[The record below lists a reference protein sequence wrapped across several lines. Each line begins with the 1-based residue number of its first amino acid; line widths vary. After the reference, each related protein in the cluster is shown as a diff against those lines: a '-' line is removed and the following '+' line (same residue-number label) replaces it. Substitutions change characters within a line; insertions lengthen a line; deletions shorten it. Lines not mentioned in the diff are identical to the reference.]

1 MLSLFLTEAG
11 LRVQR
16 IANVHIVVYRLY
28 VYTGYVKLSD
38 QLLKIEKALRH
49 GDTCR
54 PTGQNM
60 RDSPADLAS
69 LFRVTS

>member
-11 LRVQR
+11 LS
-16 IANVHIVVYRLY
+16 L
-28 VYTGYVKLSD
+28 KLSD

-49 GDTCR
+49 DDTCR
-54 PTGQNM
+54 PTGQDM

-69 LFRVTS
+69 LFRVSS